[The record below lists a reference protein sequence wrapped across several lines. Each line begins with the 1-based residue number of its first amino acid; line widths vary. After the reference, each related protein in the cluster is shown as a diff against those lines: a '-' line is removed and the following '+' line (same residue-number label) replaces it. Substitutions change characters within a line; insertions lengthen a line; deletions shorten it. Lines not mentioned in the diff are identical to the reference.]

1 MSEHHFRY
9 VFLGLSITS
18 SLENAHATT
27 YRGLLR
33 QLDERGH
40 QVTFLER
47 ELPLFAAHRD
57 LPDPSFARTA
67 RYGSFEELVDRHRA
81 AVRDADL
88 VVVGSCVPDGA
99 RVGAWVQGLAPGR
112 SAFYDLDTPITLS
125 GLARDDGSCEY
136 LTRELVSRYS
146 LYLSATGGPMLDVL
160 RRKYGAT
167 FVRPL
172 YGSADPDEYHPAPLE
187 PELDLGYLGAYRSDR
202 QLGLQRLLLDSAR
215 RSERRR
221 FVVAGTQYPASV
233 VWPANVAHVPHVEPS
248 AHRRFYANQRF
259 TLNVTRQ
266 AMIEAGWSPSARLF
280 EAAACG
286 TPVISDPW
294 PGLDTVFE
302 PGREILVASSSDDVV
317 RYLRDIGE
325 DQRRAIGSAARKRF
339 EKEHTAMH
347 RAESLERYTRDLL
360 ELEAPKRRWEV
371 AKSRSVAEASRR
383 HSTMAPARAHAMSVG
398 PEKK

>member
-266 AMIEAGWSPSARLF
+266 AMIEAGWSPSARL
-280 EAAACG
+280 
-286 TPVISDPW
+286 
-294 PGLDTVFE
+294 L
-302 PGREILVASSSDDVV
+302 